1 LRPLLRILFATLFLL
16 PWTSQ
21 GAGKTADSTKK
32 PAPKPSAAP
41 APAAPRVAWKPEYHL
56 RRAYVPM
63 AQVASYYGLLEPKE
77 SGRQIILRD
86 ASSKLRIEFTRS
98 EKAARIMGWTFYLSF
113 PVVEIKDRPM
123 VSVYDV
129 RNVIDAI
136 LHPGERRDPAV
147 LETIVLDP
155 SGGGREIGIKTPHIT
170 EKDLT
175 LDVSNRLAA
184 KLSAA
189 GFKVVVTRKDDS
201 TVSPA
206 DRQKTAT
213 AVSGEAIFLSLRAAS
228 GSPAT
233 HGFETSTLPPAG
245 TPATSESDSENID
258 KKFHAGN
265 INDRES
271 LALAAVLQ
279 SSVVSSLKIPDLGIR
294 RARFAELRDINLP
307 AAVCRLGHLSNKEEA
322 LKLASPEYREAIAE
336 NLLAG
341 IRRYAAYLSFNLEKR
356 REEERLRP
364 LQFGNIRAEDTD
376 IDGGSGGERV
386 FLHVPLKAAPGVF
399 VEREKVEVQIYL
411 FERVNNEELD
421 LSTANPPKDE
431 WLSILPD
438 WKATR
443 EEILAV
449 TYFRPPFA
457 PPEQKLY
464 GKRAYYGYVA
474 RLVYDGKVVDEA
486 SFPQNL
492 NRCLFYFTAV
502 FPRR

>member
-1 LRPLLRILFATLFLL
+1 LRPLLPILFATFLL
-16 PWTSQ
+16 PWASQ
-21 GAGKTADSTKK
+21 GAGKSADSTKK
-32 PAPKPSAAP
+32 SPPKPSAP
-41 APAAPRVAWKPEYHL
+41 TPSAPRVAWKPEYHL

-155 SGGGREIGIKTPHIT
+155 SGGGREIGIKTPHMT

-206 DRQKTAT
+206 DRQKTAI

-294 RARFAELRDINLP
+294 DGSPRFDCGQFGSLRCVLYDEFGVGCSKISDSGTQRQELFAHAFFR
-307 AAVCRLGHLSNKEEA
+307 AAVSTGARGQIAVGESDVAFVPHLLLCNFGLELLQLGAFAHKRGVS
-322 LKLASPEYREAIAE
+322 ASLHVGDER
-336 NLLAG
+336 
-341 IRRYAAYLSFNLEKR
+341 
-356 REEERLRP
+356 ERL
-364 LQFGNIRAEDTD
+364 ITRA
-376 IDGGSGGERV
+376 G
-386 FLHVPLKAAPGVF
+386 HAPGQH
-399 VEREKVEVQIYL
+399 QIG
-411 FERVNNEELD
+411 EMR
-421 LSTANPPKDE
+421 
-431 WLSILPD
+431 LP
-438 WKATR
+438 
-443 EEILAV
+443 
-449 TYFRPPFA
+449 
-457 PPEQKLY
+457 
-464 GKRAYYGYVA
+464 
-474 RLVYDGKVVDEA
+474 
-486 SFPQNL
+486 
-492 NRCLFYFTAV
+492 
-502 FPRR
+502 